1 MICIL
6 IQSNNIRKVLINL
19 MSHRLK
25 YVKVNEIEDLVV
37 NNKEM
42 IGVNIYFV

>member
-1 MICIL
+1 
-6 IQSNNIRKVLINL
+6 

-42 IGVNIYFV
+42 IGVNIYFVWVGIYGLK